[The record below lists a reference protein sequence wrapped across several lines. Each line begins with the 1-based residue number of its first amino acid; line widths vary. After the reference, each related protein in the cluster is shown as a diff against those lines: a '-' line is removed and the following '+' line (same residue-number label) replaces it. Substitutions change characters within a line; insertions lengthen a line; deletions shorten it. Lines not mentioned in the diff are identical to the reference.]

1 MYHHTQLLADL
12 VESGKLTPKHE
23 LAQPVTYHDSCYLGR
38 HNGEY
43 EAPRKLIEALPNV
56 TFVEMPRSGRQ
67 SFCCG
72 AGGGH
77 MWVEETQGRRI
88 NHLRSEEAQSTGAS
102 IVGTNCPFCVQMFD
116 DGLAA
121 AEPDESKR
129 AKAMDLA
136 ELLELT
142 VIGKRDG

>member
-1 MYHHTQLLADL
+1 
-12 VESGKLTPKHE
+12 
-23 LAQPVTYHDSCYLGR
+23 
-38 HNGEY
+38 
-43 EAPRKLIEALPNV
+43 LPNV
-56 TFVEMPRSGRQ
+56 SFVEMPRNGRQ

-77 MWVEETQGRRI
+77 MFIEETQGPRI
-88 NHLRSEEAQSTGAS
+88 NHLRSEEAQSTGAQ

-121 AEPDESKR
+121 MEPDESKR

-142 VIGKRDG
+142 VLGPNATEANP